1 MTKTIEGHLTTPDG
15 VQLAYVQT
23 LGQSPGIVFLGGY
36 MSDMTGTK
44 AQALETFCR
53 ENNLSFVRFD
63 YRGHGAST
71 GSLEMSTISTWTSDT
86 LAVIDTLT
94 EGPQILVGSSM
105 GGWLML
111 LAAIARKPL
120 ISGLVGIATA
130 TDFTRRLLDNELTAS
145 QLTELRS
152 NGITRIHS
160 PYSETPYVV
169 TQSLLEDG
177 QTQLLLD
184 KPIDLQCP
192 VRLLHGMRDTS
203 VPWENSLELAN
214 QLSTSD
220 VEIILIKN
228 GDHRLSDPVSIDR
241 LLLTVRT
248 LIPS

>member
-1 MTKTIEGHLTTPDG
+1 
-15 VQLAYVQT
+15 
-23 LGQSPGIVFLGGY
+23 
-36 MSDMTGTK
+36 
-44 AQALETFCR
+44 
-53 ENNLSFVRFD
+53 
-63 YRGHGAST
+63 
-71 GSLEMSTISTWTSDT
+71 MSTISTWTSDT

>member
-71 GSLEMSTISTWTSDT
+71 GSFEMSTISTWTSDT

-160 PYSETPYVV
+160 PYSETPYVF

-177 QTQLLLD
+177 QTHLLLD
-184 KPIDLQCP
+184 KSIDLQCP
-192 VRLLHGMRDTS
+192 VRLLHGTGDTS
-203 VPWENSLELAN
+203 VHWKSSLELAN
-214 QLSTSD
+214 ALNTSN
-220 VEIILIKN
+220 VEIILIKD
-228 GDHRLSDPVSIDR
+228 GDHRLSDPVCIDR